1 MANKNSRVLAT
12 GSNQITQHYGNA
24 GHGGCDL
31 VKKTNQLD
39 AITAHSD
46 GTVVWC
52 QSGIPNDQGSSGT
65 GAFSRFYVWKDASN
79 LYLQQYGYIGSGGS
93 LRTVYGRY

>member
-12 GSNQITQHYGNA
+12 GSNQITHTTQCGA
-24 GHGGCDL
+24 RRVRPL
-31 VKKTNQLD
+31 SKRRTKLD

-52 QSGIPNDQGSSGT
+52 QSGIPNDQ
-65 GAFSRFYVWKDASN
+65 AAAA
-79 LYLQQYGYIGSGGS
+79 
-93 LRTVYGRY
+93 TVPTATP